1 MTYKVMVTA
10 VLDELETERAAYISS
25 VVEVL
30 ESDPRAEEIQNI
42 LYLTLSNSMK
52 NVPICLDKIIFVDIL
67 FEFLIK
73 NNGIIIY
80 IIYRKEYI
88 YNSVVV
94 RQVTDRF
101 IELVIDSVLECYEA
115 GELDT
120 HEPKKLTYRWLYDDL
135 EFPYDW
141 DDDNDED
148 AWLVD
153 TAENHRAVLNG

>member
-1 MTYKVMVTA
+1 
-10 VLDELETERAAYISS
+10 
-25 VVEVL
+25 
-30 ESDPRAEEIQNI
+30 
-42 LYLTLSNSMK
+42 MK

-73 NNGIIIY
+73 NNGIIVNT
-80 IIYRKEYI
+80 IYRKEYI
-88 YNSVVV
+88 YNPVVV

-101 IELVIDSVLECYEA
+101 IELVIDSVLERYEA

-141 DDDNDED
+141 DDDDNDNDNDED